1 MFIFRQKKLCLSAPS
16 RGLFYVSVPYH
27 PPTAKAYPSSAS
39 FAGMAAAPQG
49 LFLYD
54 KFGKDECSCAF
65 AKPNA
70 RLRDC
75 ALYGV
80 QRFFDRVRQPVPAV
94 LACGKDLLQIGYG
107 AGFFKAVKKEKHRAV
122 SPDVFL
128 RQIQKSTRA
137 RAYKKSPRPFAFS
150 ADKPAPWP

>member
-1 MFIFRQKKLCLSAPS
+1 MPFRALQ
-16 RGLFYVSVPYH
+16 GLFYVSVPYH
-27 PPTAKAYPSSAS
+27 PPTAKACPKLCLFCRDDS
-39 FAGMAAAPQG
+39 AAPSKG
-49 LFLYD
+49 LFSYG
-54 KFGKDECSCAF
+54 KFRERRIFLCHTLLR
-65 AKPNA
+65 KPNA
-70 RLRDC
+70 HLQGCTLCGRR
-75 ALYGV
+75 
-80 QRFFDRVRQPVPAV
+80 RFFDRMQQPVPAV